1 MNVLVTGGA
10 GYIGSHAV
18 VQLIDKG
25 HHAVV
30 LDNLMTG
37 HRWSVDNAARLVNGD
52 IRNGKDMYK
61 RQMSVCLVQ
70 TDSISIQPV

>member
-30 LDNLMTG
+30 LDNL
-37 HRWSVDNAARLVNGD
+37 RCV
-52 IRNGKDMYK
+52 
-61 RQMSVCLVQ
+61 
-70 TDSISIQPV
+70 